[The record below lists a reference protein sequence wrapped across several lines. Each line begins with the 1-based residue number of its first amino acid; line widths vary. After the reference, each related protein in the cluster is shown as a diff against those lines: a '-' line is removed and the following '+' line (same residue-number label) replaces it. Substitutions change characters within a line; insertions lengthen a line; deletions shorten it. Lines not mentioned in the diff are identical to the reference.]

1 MINLYD
7 LPLDWVDVY
16 KSLID
21 EIFAQYPES
30 EAVEKVKKEV
40 LPQAQRS
47 LDPLKYE
54 RVKEYANEIFRE
66 LRQATI
72 DD

>member
-1 MINLYD
+1 MTNLYD

-21 EIFAQYPES
+21 ELFAQYPES

-54 RVKEYANEIFRE
+54 RVKKYANEIFRE